1 MIMHKKWGL
10 FLIPLLIC
18 VTLCVSMGPNLMN
31 TYIKKDLF
39 ESKSYWT
46 YNEPENVEITDAEFV
61 QLFVNNGFEG
71 GNKYSNG
78 YNDADELELIAI
90 KNQTKDV
97 LYKVFGE
104 DEAAFEK
111 IESIIDS
118 DMIFYDREILLTLIG
133 SRTMSFV
140 FVNLIYRNDYEQ
152 IEIIYEEKTSALC
165 AFSYQT
171 WEIEK
176 VDWYFIDSIFLSA
189 ETYSQNVLGL
199 KKNQYM
205 TRCMVAEDV
214 IVAYFSLEQT
224 KEMEEGEIENSE
236 ESFYNEEMIFY
247 N

>member
-1 MIMHKKWGL
+1 
-10 FLIPLLIC
+10 
-18 VTLCVSMGPNLMN
+18 
-31 TYIKKDLF
+31 
-39 ESKSYWT
+39 
-46 YNEPENVEITDAEFV
+46 
-61 QLFVNNGFEG
+61 
-71 GNKYSNG
+71 
-78 YNDADELELIAI
+78 
-90 KNQTKDV
+90 
-97 LYKVFGE
+97 
-104 DEAAFEK
+104 
-111 IESIIDS
+111 
-118 DMIFYDREILLTLIG
+118 
-133 SRTMSFV
+133 MSFV

-152 IEIIYEEKTSALC
+152 IEIVYEEKTSALC

-199 KKNQYM
+199 KMNQYM

>member
-176 VDWYFIDSIFLSA
+176 VDWYFIDSVFLSA

-199 KKNQYM
+199 NKGQYM
-205 TRCMVAEDV
+205 TWFEDGDNVFTASFSIVNDRQADQIKEAEP
-214 IVAYFSLEQT
+214 YEY
-224 KEMEEGEIENSE
+224 EGV
-236 ESFYNEEMIFY
+236 YY
-247 N
+247 H